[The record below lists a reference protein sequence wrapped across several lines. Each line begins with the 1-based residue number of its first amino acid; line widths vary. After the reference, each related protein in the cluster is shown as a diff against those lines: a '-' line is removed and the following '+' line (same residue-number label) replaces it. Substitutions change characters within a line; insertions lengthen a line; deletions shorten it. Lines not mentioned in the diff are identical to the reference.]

1 MLWFLRE
8 DDGLC
13 LPYIAYG
20 TYEVR
25 VEDGGLSG
33 RQGLTARGLEWWRGE
48 DPLEEETRIPFEI
61 HDDLSPSSCQRFRT
75 CFAVNCW
82 MSKNFRLWY

>member
-33 RQGLTARGLEWWRGE
+33 RQRLTARGLEWRRRE
-48 DPLEEETRIPFEI
+48 DPLEEQTRIAHEVDTHEQPKHE
-61 HDDLSPSSCQRFRT
+61 
-75 CFAVNCW
+75 A
-82 MSKNFRLWY
+82 